1 MQKRHLPCF
10 ITNLPKKNV
19 SVNVGNMRTI
29 YGKTFLRLVQ
39 DPGFLLAVANALLF
53 SRNSLL
59 SFFVIIIALIAIVA
73 LKSYAC
79 ASVPQS
85 PCLQLLHRIGQKSFV
100 GLEIIGYACLIV
112 AFIAMTQQLFIEFV
126 CSFCFGLAN
135 LLLSFRYTP
144 NSVISQQ
151 NWDLVLKNV
160 RTNTSLTPFF
170 LALLQE
176 PIFLICVGYLHA
188 GLAAGNEALWIL
200 PIICIVP
207 YITIKKPY
215 LNRAIP
221 QGALCFCALWF
232 TIIALSHHIWVLA
245 VSNALCTFAYVEITY
260 QEHKLF
266 LSKQNR

>member
-85 PCLQLLHRIGQKSFV
+85 PCLQLLHRIGQKSFFHFTIFQLLAHRALGKFLV
-100 GLEIIGYACLIV
+100 GNVFL
-112 AFIAMTQQLFIEFV
+112 
-126 CSFCFGLAN
+126 FCF
-135 LLLSFRYTP
+135 Y
-144 NSVISQQ
+144 
-151 NWDLVLKNV
+151 
-160 RTNTSLTPFF
+160 
-170 LALLQE
+170 
-176 PIFLICVGYLHA
+176 
-188 GLAAGNEALWIL
+188 
-200 PIICIVP
+200 
-207 YITIKKPY
+207 
-215 LNRAIP
+215 
-221 QGALCFCALWF
+221 
-232 TIIALSHHIWVLA
+232 
-245 VSNALCTFAYVEITY
+245 FAYDKNQHT
-260 QEHKLF
+260 
-266 LSKQNR
+266 